1 MKLIIYLIYL
11 YLTVYT
17 VYYAALAFAA
27 QRRNKKN
34 RDDFNKKYHNLCV
47 VVYAHNNKETVE
59 NLIKQLKN
67 QTYPHNNYTIQLIL
81 DNCSDNCEV
90 MFQGDLDVNVM
101 SINNVDTIG
110 RDQAFSIITEKY
122 STIKDL
128 DAYVFLDAKYYVN
141 ADFLEKVNDS
151 LQKDDVITGAPTL
164 ICNEHM
170 TLLDNIKYSYNL
182 YKNNF
187 LSKAR
192 DILGFSNLV
201 NSDILAMR
209 KTVIDEIGSL
219 NFKNTNE
226 ELKYTIALSNINVKT
241 GFNPDIKIYTAVTQ
255 YDFKIPSLS
264 KRFGLFCEN
273 IVKLKHDNL
282 NFNELIF
289 SLIYPNCLTLAL
301 GYYFVFNFAFNYKSF
316 VNYYVVGAGIAVFLI
331 AFCVSLLHAKIH
343 SKEHLYLF
351 LYPFYALCKVIYN
364 FPPIR
369 FLRNCIFKS
378 GENKYT
384 EKLTVKVFV
393 SDGKRYFPCKLD
405 IISESNFAKV
415 VFINKKKKY
424 KTRNHVRVCDAI
436 REISE
441 KLESF
446 GYSLRLCQCCKYYEQ
461 HNDGSVNQINGF
473 CKYPFSNRKPGDIL
487 PTVIWNACDA
497 FEKVNVVNLFDAISA
512 KQEEEKK

>member
-170 TLLDNIKYSYNL
+170 TL
-182 YKNNF
+182 
-187 LSKAR
+187 SK
-192 DILGFSNLV
+192 F
-201 NSDILAMR
+201 
-209 KTVIDEIGSL
+209 
-219 NFKNTNE
+219 
-226 ELKYTIALSNINVKT
+226 
-241 GFNPDIKIYTAVTQ
+241 
-255 YDFKIPSLS
+255 
-264 KRFGLFCEN
+264 
-273 IVKLKHDNL
+273 
-282 NFNELIF
+282 
-289 SLIYPNCLTLAL
+289 
-301 GYYFVFNFAFNYKSF
+301 
-316 VNYYVVGAGIAVFLI
+316 
-331 AFCVSLLHAKIH
+331 
-343 SKEHLYLF
+343 
-351 LYPFYALCKVIYN
+351 
-364 FPPIR
+364 
-369 FLRNCIFKS
+369 
-378 GENKYT
+378 
-384 EKLTVKVFV
+384 
-393 SDGKRYFPCKLD
+393 
-405 IISESNFAKV
+405 
-415 VFINKKKKY
+415 
-424 KTRNHVRVCDAI
+424 
-436 REISE
+436 
-441 KLESF
+441 
-446 GYSLRLCQCCKYYEQ
+446 
-461 HNDGSVNQINGF
+461 
-473 CKYPFSNRKPGDIL
+473 
-487 PTVIWNACDA
+487 
-497 FEKVNVVNLFDAISA
+497 
-512 KQEEEKK
+512 

>member
-17 VYYAALAFAA
+17 VYYAVLAYIA
-27 QRRNKKN
+27 QRRHRKV
-34 RDDFNKKYHNLCV
+34 RDDYGKKYHNLCV
-47 VVYAHNNKETVE
+47 VVYAHNNKDTLE

-67 QTYPHNNYTIQLIL
+67 QSYPHNNYTIQLIL
-81 DNCSDNCEV
+81 DNCKDNAEV

-141 ADFLEKVNDS
+141 ADFLERVNDS
-151 LQKDDVITGAPTL
+151 LQKDDVITGATTI
-164 ICNEHM
+164 ICNEEM

-192 DILGFSNLV
+192 DMLGLSNLV

-209 KTVIDEIGSL
+209 KTVLDEIGSL
-219 NFKNTNE
+219 NFKNTND
-226 ELKYTIALSNINVKT
+226 ELKYTIALSNIGVKT
-241 GFNPDIKIYTAVTQ
+241 GFNSDLKIYVPIDK
-255 YDFKIPSLS
+255 YDCKIPSLS
-264 KRFGLFCEN
+264 KRCGLFFDN
-273 IVKLKHDNL
+273 ILKLKSDNL
-282 NFNELIF
+282 NFNELIL

-301 GYYFVFNFAFNYKSF
+301 GYYFVFNFTFNYKSLLS
-316 VNYYVVGAGIAVFLI
+316 YYVVGVGIAVFLI
-331 AFCVSLLHAKIH
+331 SFCVSLLHAKVH

-351 LYPFYALCKVIYN
+351 LYPFYSFCKIVYN
-364 FPPIR
+364 FPLVR
-369 FLRNCIFKS
+369 FIRNCLFKS
-378 GENKYT
+378 GETKYT
-384 EKLTVKVFV
+384 EKLTVQAFV
-393 SDGKRYFPCKLD
+393 SDGNRYFPCKLD
-405 IISESNFAKV
+405 IVSESNFAKV
-415 VFINKKKKY
+415 IFINKKKKY

-436 REISE
+436 KEISQ

-446 GYSLRLCQCCKYYEQ
+446 GYSLRLCQCCKYFEA
-461 HNDGSVNQINGF
+461 HVDGTVNQINGF
-473 CKYPFSNRKPGDIL
+473 CKYPFSDRKPGDIL

-497 FEKVNVVNLFDAISA
+497 FEKVNVVSLFDAISA
-512 KQEEEKK
+512 KQEENKE